1 VRDLSGDAWIVGL
14 ITYPATIALSVMY
27 LFLAKKQKDNTVVN
41 YAQHLMGKIPGNII
55 GLLII
60 LFLIQVGAYNLRDYA
75 ELLVRIMPN
84 TPITVFS
91 ALTILLCI
99 LTLKTGLESLGR
111 LSEML
116 FILIIVIFFVGIFL
130 NLPRVKLTELL
141 PVFDNGFSPLIKSSV
156 LQFTFTGNLFFLLFI
171 LPKTSDR
178 ERAQKSLSYALVV
191 SGAMFIITTVF
202 VLSVL
207 GRHENYRVIYKL
219 FEVFRYTYRIE
230 GLFIFMWIANAVFK
244 VSLIFYSITVGL
256 GEILGVKEYKVL
268 YYPLGVIIVS
278 LSLLSFP
285 TFSDYLYHA
294 HFVSPIYSLPLEIGI
309 PLLLIGLSLFKSKKK
324 QNPQEP

>member
-1 VRDLSGDAWIVGL
+1 MRDLSGDAWIVGL
-14 ITYPATIALSVMY
+14 TAYPATIALSVMY
-27 LFLAKKQKDNTVVN
+27 LSLAKKQKDNTVVS
-41 YAQHLMGKIPGNII
+41 YAQHLMGKIPGNIL

-91 ALTILLCI
+91 ALTILLSI
-99 LTLKTGLESLGR
+99 LALKAGIESLGR
-111 LSEML
+111 LSEIL
-116 FILIIVIFFVGIFL
+116 FLLTIAIFFVGIL
-130 NLPRVKLTELL
+130 INIPHVNLTELL
-141 PVFDNGFSPLIKSSV
+141 PVFDNGYSPVIKSSL

-178 ERAQKSLSYALVV
+178 ERAQKSLSYALIV

-202 VLSVL
+202 VLAVL
-207 GRHENYRVIYKL
+207 GRHENYRVTYKL
-219 FEVFRYTYRIE
+219 FEVFRYAYRIE
-230 GLFIFMWIANAVFK
+230 GLFIFMWIANAFFK
-244 VSLIFYSITVGL
+244 VSLLFYSITVGL
-256 GEILGVKEYKVL
+256 GEMLGVKEYKVL

-285 TFSDYLYHA
+285 TFSDYLYHV
-294 HFVSPIYSLPLEIGI
+294 HFVTPIYSLPLEIGI
-309 PLLLIGLSLFKSKKK
+309 PFLLIGLSLFKSNKK
-324 QNPQEP
+324 QTPQEP